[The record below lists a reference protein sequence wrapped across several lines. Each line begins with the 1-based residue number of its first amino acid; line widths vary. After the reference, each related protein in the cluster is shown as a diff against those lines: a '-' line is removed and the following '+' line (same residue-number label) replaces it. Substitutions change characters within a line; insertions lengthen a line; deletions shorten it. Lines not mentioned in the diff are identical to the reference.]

1 MWHNNF
7 VLLTVALSLT
17 SQPKPLHTSI
27 PASVLV
33 TSTPSPLDTHSMT
46 SAPTAVLSV
55 AISSPPH
62 TGNGGGSSDKLSID
76 SLSIGVGVSAALL
89 VLTIASV
96 IIIAV
101 LVCLRKRRNNK
112 LKTTENVAYLYIRTI
127 SQTNKD
133 GLNPYM
139 STSSNKV
146 YSGHTS
152 SNEITG
158 ICSPLYTNH
167 AYLKVSSIGPIS
179 NTAIIT
185 STNQANF
192 EDGPIYDI
200 PESTDQSYLK
210 EEPCQNGSYTL
221 TDDCMFT

>member
-7 VLLTVALSLT
+7 VLLTVVFSLT
-17 SQPKPLHTSI
+17 SQPNTLHTSTS
-27 PASVLV
+27 ASVLV

-76 SLSIGVGVSAALL
+76 SLSIGVGVSGALL

-96 IIIAV
+96 ITIAT
-101 LVCLRKRRNNK
+101 LVRLRKRRNNK
-112 LKTTENVAYLYIRTI
+112 LKTTENVAYLTV
-127 SQTNKD
+127 SQTNKG

-146 YSGHTS
+146 YSGHMS
-152 SNEITG
+152 PNEITG

-167 AYLKVSSIGPIS
+167 AYLKVGNIGPIS
-179 NTAIIT
+179 NTDIIT
-185 STNQANF
+185 STNQAYL
-192 EDGPIYDI
+192 EDGPIYDT

-221 TDDCMFT
+221 TYI